1 MANRDAAIEVS
12 AFNGAPDFARG
23 LVRDIRIRW
32 ACEEIDR
39 PYNARLIDGAAPR
52 PPAYFK
58 FQPFG
63 QVPAFWDGET
73 QMFESGAIV
82 LHLAEGD
89 ERLLPRDP
97 VRRARATSWLFAALN
112 TVEPPLTFLAVTD
125 FFAAGEEWAK
135 LGHPFLEGFARTRL
149 QSLAASL
156 GDKEWL
162 EDQFTAAD
170 LMMISVLRSVR
181 HTRLVEEHPNLAAY
195 RARGEARPAFV
206 RALDAQIADYGR
218 EAYAW

>member
-1 MANRDAAIEVS
+1 MAERDPAVELS
-12 AFNGAPDFARG
+12 AFNGVPDFARG
-23 LVRDIRIRW
+23 LVRDIRVRW

-39 PYNARLIDGAAPR
+39 PYRVRMIDGAAPR
-52 PPAYFK
+52 PQAYLEAN
-58 FQPFG
+58 PFG
-63 QVPAFWDGET
+63 LVPAFWDGET
-73 QMFESGAIV
+73 EMFESGAIV

-89 ERLLPRDP
+89 ERLLPADP

-112 TVEPPLTFLAVTD
+112 TIEPPLSFLTVVD
-125 FFAAGEEWAK
+125 FFAFGEEWAK
-135 LGHPFLEGFARTRL
+135 LGRPFLARFASMRL
-149 QSLAASL
+149 EALAASL

-206 RALDAQIADYGR
+206 RALEGQLADYGR
-218 EAYAW
+218 EAYEW